1 LVLCLMRTSSAA
13 TSAALA
19 TKLLMLLRSNFAAS
33 STCLRSS
40 SVKYTKV
47 FLPRRGF
54 ERRRDAAESFFAI
67 AEMVSPTNVG
77 PKGGFTWRVSSFD
90 PFLKPRHLT
99 GCCMTGRL
107 YCTPRAM
114 WKLSWFLRD
123 FGYDAELLGKNEVD
137 EKALIDV
144 WGVVKVSE
152 VTVHSIS
159 LANCAKRRTKLFRR
173 FAKYS

>member
-1 LVLCLMRTSSAA
+1 MRTSSAA

-67 AEMVSPTNVG
+67 AEMVSLTNVG
-77 PKGGFTWRVSSFD
+77 LKAESPKEVADLILAGGWVREAS
-90 PFLKPRHLT
+90 
-99 GCCMTGRL
+99 
-107 YCTPRAM
+107 
-114 WKLSWFLRD
+114 
-123 FGYDAELLGKNEVD
+123 
-137 EKALIDV
+137 
-144 WGVVKVSE
+144 KVGSNRP
-152 VTVHSIS
+152 
-159 LANCAKRRTKLFRR
+159 L
-173 FAKYS
+173 